1 MHCLHDNIISMEIL
15 ENVNLKKYNTF
26 MLPSIARYFVEIN
39 STEDILELLN
49 SDIYKNI
56 QKKYIL

>member
-1 MHCLHDNIISMEIL
+1 MKIL
-15 ENVNLKKYNTF
+15 ENVNLKEYNTF

-39 STEDILELLN
+39 NVDNILELLN

>member
-1 MHCLHDNIISMEIL
+1 MEIL
-15 ENVNLKKYNTF
+15 ENINLKEYNTF

-39 STEDILELLN
+39 NVDDIFELLN
-49 SDIYKNI
+49 SDIYKDT